1 MNKHFI
7 TLVSMHIAI
16 IALVGCIFTHL
27 QLVKI
32 PHMHADCKIAWML
45 TRIIRYM
52 YVHGS
57 PCWKPNTCL
66 KLYCHWEWGHTH
78 TSVSDI
84 HVILWTTYTSLL
96 NKKKAL
102 YQEPL
107 SNYQAPCSNCLEWLG
122 DGDHYLLYKENISK
136 VACLNSYFS
145 STKIIAYKEKWT
157 FVWPGTAT
165 EY

>member
-1 MNKHFI
+1 MDKHFI

-16 IALVGCIFTHL
+16 IALVGCIFTRL

-32 PHMHADCKIAWML
+32 PHTHMHADCKIAWML
-45 TRIIRYM
+45 TLIIRYM

-96 NKKKAL
+96 NKKR
-102 YQEPL
+102 
-107 SNYQAPCSNCLEWLG
+107 PCIKSHCLITRPQQLPGMTGRWG
-122 DGDHYLLYKENISK
+122 SLLTLQRKQTCI
-136 VACLNSYFS
+136 VASQ
-145 STKIIAYKEKWT
+145 KQH
-157 FVWPGTAT
+157 V
-165 EY
+165 